1 MSNYSVYFKTHPN
14 VEFKGF
20 EKKVLS
26 FIKNRL
32 SYFLD
37 GTISFHQYKNIDSPK
52 GDTIIAISLL
62 NPILDEKLLNK
73 MIYLASENN
82 KIVKSTGAV
91 PGTAPL
97 FVASVESLQ
106 KKSDIFEKHCTTQL
120 HYNSQ
125 LNLGRLKRIKVFQK
139 FLDKFPDFYKTPL
152 EEILKFCGTPEGV
165 EFVLSYTSSMKMNYF
180 KSCPSCGNKKSIPIY
195 SNEGTPVTGFL
206 TRFSEYYFMCQGCS
220 LVFLNPTLPDEELW
234 CYYDIYSYPPI
245 SEITS
250 LKTHYNTLS
259 RNNVSTYYNFE
270 AVSNDLKQLPLNASA
285 LDIGGGIGE
294 FSIYLQ
300 QNYPSFQVQMWDF
313 RIDGQVSK
321 ELSRRG
327 IQGRSCNF
335 LDEPIEK
342 GSYDLI
348 SNWEVIEHLPVPR
361 LEAYLKKIA
370 KALKQD
376 GLYIISTPDFD
387 SPYAKALDFWACF
400 PGEHLS
406 VFSRSVLEPILNKC
420 GLNIIKE
427 YHESVTMD
435 FPEDW
440 FLYGLESNASLESRS
455 QATIINDFLKCDS
468 ARKIFR
474 QYMRKNNLGSELIL
488 CLKKIGYE

>member
-1 MSNYSVYFKTHPN
+1 MSSYSIYYQTHPN

-32 SYFLD
+32 THFLD
-37 GTISFHQYKNIDSPK
+37 GTISFYQLKNIDSPK

-62 NPILDEKLLNK
+62 NPILDEKLLNQ
-73 MIYLASENN
+73 MIKLATENS
-82 KIVKSTGAV
+82 KIVEASGAV

-97 FVASVESLQ
+97 FVGSLRALQEKASILN
-106 KKSDIFEKHCTTQL
+106 KHCTTQL
-120 HYNSQ
+120 YYNSQ
-125 LNLGRLKRIKVFQK
+125 LNLGRPKRVRLFQK
-139 FLDKFPDFYKTPL
+139 FIDKFTDFHKKPL
-152 EEILKFCGTPEGV
+152 EEILNFCGTSEGV
-165 EFVLSYTSSMKMNYF
+165 EFVLSYTSPRKMKYF
-180 KSCPSCGNKKSIPIY
+180 KSCPSCGFKKSIALHA
-195 SNEGTPVTGFL
+195 NEGNPATGFL
-206 TRFSEYYFMCQGCS
+206 TRFSEYYFFCQGCR
-220 LVFLNPTLPDEELW
+220 LVYLNPTLPDEELW
-234 CYYDIYSYPPI
+234 RYYDIYSFPAI

-250 LKTHYNTLS
+250 LKTHYDTLS

-300 QNYPSFQVQMWDF
+300 QNYPLFQVQMWDF
-313 RIDGQVSK
+313 RIDGQVGE

-361 LEAYLKKIA
+361 LEAYFKKIA

-376 GLYIISTPDFD
+376 GLYVISTPDFD
-387 SPYAKALDFWACF
+387 SPYAQALDFWACF

-406 VFSRSVLEPILNKC
+406 VLSRSVLEPVLNKC
-420 GLNIIKE
+420 GLNIVKE

-435 FPEDW
+435 FPDNW

-455 QATIINDFLKCDS
+455 QATIINDFLKCS
-468 ARKIFR
+468 NTRKIFR
-474 QYMRKNNLGSELIL
+474 EYMRKNNLGSELIL
-488 CLKKIGYE
+488 CIKKS